1 MDDQKHVIECTQIE
15 NNKNINMNYADLFNK
30 DVKIVKNAIDKYEKS
45 WKEICKLKAQDDSV
59 AN

>member
-1 MDDQKHVIECTQIE
+1 MIECTKIE
-15 NNKNINMNYADLFNK
+15 NNKNINMNYDDLFHK

-45 WKEICKLKAQDDSV
+45 WKEICKLKSQDDSV